1 VELLSEEQALK
12 KSDRKKIKVDFL
24 SKDRKEALD
33 TKSFRIAKTIESK
46 EGVKIDFSKVKDLM
60 GNEEIL
66 NDIDP
71 DDILMDDEMKYDKS
85 NKGSKS
91 DNKYSKESLNTEEFI
106 KEY

>member
-46 EGVKIDFSKVKDLM
+46 EGVKIDFS
-60 GNEEIL
+60 
-66 NDIDP
+66 
-71 DDILMDDEMKYDKS
+71 
-85 NKGSKS
+85 
-91 DNKYSKESLNTEEFI
+91 
-106 KEY
+106 

>member
-1 VELLSEEQALK
+1 
-12 KSDRKKIKVDFL
+12 
-24 SKDRKEALD
+24 
-33 TKSFRIAKTIESK
+33 
-46 EGVKIDFSKVKDLM
+46 M

-85 NKGSKS
+85 NKRSKS